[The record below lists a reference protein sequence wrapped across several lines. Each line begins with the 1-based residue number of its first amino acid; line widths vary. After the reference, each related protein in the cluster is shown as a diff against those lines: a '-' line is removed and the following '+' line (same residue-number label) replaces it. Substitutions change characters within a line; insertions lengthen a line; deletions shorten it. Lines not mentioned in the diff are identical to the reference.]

1 MCISI
6 KVYFYFLKITL
17 NSYIGSKLIANGDT
31 LPVIKSNSHPIN
43 TTTSEKS
50 LDNTE
55 DTNALVE
62 EVEKEKKLT
71 ADSISHSTISNIK
84 TLDRDSSEE
93 QSEKEEEDWYAGG
106 EKSGISIKAPGSAQ
120 ADSIDLV
127 GKILKKAA
135 ERELSDDESAP
146 SNKNFKG
153 KGKSMAS
160 SRNINTFDEGGSDRS
175 EENQGQSGSG
185 GPVTRNLNIWRNGF
199 SIEDGELY
207 RFDNPHSRAL
217 LESILKGQAPIHL
230 LNVLPGQEVELRIS
244 KRDNEDYVP
253 PSPKLV
259 PFAGAGVR
267 LGGISPLSIQG
278 KPSGSV
284 SKQDEEDIVID
295 ESVPTTQIQVRLSD
309 GSRLTLK
316 LNVTHTI
323 SDIKRAIE
331 KKKPESTKGRGFVLK
346 TSFPSQTL
354 SDENQ
359 TIEDAKLLN
368 SVVVQHLV

>member
-6 KVYFYFLKITL
+6 KIYFYFLKITL

-135 ERELSDDESAP
+135 EPTSNRRELSDDESAP

-153 KGKSMAS
+153 K
-160 SRNINTFDEGGSDRS
+160 
-175 EENQGQSGSG
+175 
-185 GPVTRNLNIWRNGF
+185 
-199 SIEDGELY
+199 
-207 RFDNPHSRAL
+207 
-217 LESILKGQAPIHL
+217 
-230 LNVLPGQEVELRIS
+230 
-244 KRDNEDYVP
+244 
-253 PSPKLV
+253 
-259 PFAGAGVR
+259 
-267 LGGISPLSIQG
+267 
-278 KPSGSV
+278 
-284 SKQDEEDIVID
+284 
-295 ESVPTTQIQVRLSD
+295 
-309 GSRLTLK
+309 
-316 LNVTHTI
+316 
-323 SDIKRAIE
+323 
-331 KKKPESTKGRGFVLK
+331 
-346 TSFPSQTL
+346 
-354 SDENQ
+354 
-359 TIEDAKLLN
+359 
-368 SVVVQHLV
+368 